1 MPFDWLNDFQRAMEK
16 ADDYADKTL
25 AAYRLGIKAGGS
37 IRGVS
42 VCVSENCCGAAQV
55 AAGRGPCIF
64 PTKRRGCRCRLA
76 PQGRKCPCVYRPV
89 MTYEEGAE

>member
-1 MPFDWLNDFQRAMEK
+1 MPFEWLNDFQRSMEK
-16 ADDYADKTL
+16 PDNYADKTL

-42 VCVSENCCGAAQV
+42 VCVAENCCADAKLLPEGTVYLPDAAP
-55 AAGRGPCIF
+55 RLPL
-64 PTKRRGCRCRLA
+64 PTCS
-76 PQGRKCPCVYRPV
+76 QGRKCPCVYRPV